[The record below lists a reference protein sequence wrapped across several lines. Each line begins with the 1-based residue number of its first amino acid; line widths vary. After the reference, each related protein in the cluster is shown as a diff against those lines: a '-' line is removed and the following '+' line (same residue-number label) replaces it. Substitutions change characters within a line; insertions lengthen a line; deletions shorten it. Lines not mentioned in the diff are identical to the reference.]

1 MVIDLSSKFQSP
13 FKKNLYKLA
22 APVIERGLGIRDFND
37 LYERTRV
44 RYGQHPDHPSARAWF
59 TSALEELHGRY
70 EVDLPPNFTLPSE
83 GPLVIVSNHPFGIL
97 DPLVLGDFIS
107 AYRPYVR
114 FMTNF
119 ILGEM
124 EEMRPWIIPVDPFN
138 SETSAQR
145 NLGPM
150 KECLRFL
157 KGGGALAI
165 FPSGEVAHYKPG
177 RGIEESPWSSHVGAL
192 VRRTQASVLPVFFP
206 GHNSMLFQT
215 AGLVHPMLRTG
226 LLLRE
231 LFNQSREKVEL
242 RVGQAIPFSRLKKFE
257 DDESL
262 TRYLRLHTF
271 VLSQRA
277 KQVVKT
283 ADTPKKVDQEDLP
296 AQVIPVPASTSTQAD
311 FEVEVERL
319 RASGGV
325 LVGHGQFNVFKAAAP
340 EIPHLLREI
349 GRLREVTFR
358 EVGEGTGEDI
368 DLDRF
373 DDYYLHIFLWDE
385 KERRLVGA
393 YRLGR
398 ADMILRRYG
407 AKGLYTNTLFKFRKP
422 FLHHLDDA
430 VEMGR
435 SFIVPQYQRS
445 LGALPLLWKG
455 VLTWV
460 CQHPHYTKLFGPV
473 SISQDY
479 LGLSRKLIV
488 EFLKDN
494 KLHEDMATFVKP
506 RKPFRYMKN
515 RKLLREFISA
525 ELDNVDDFS
534 ALISSLEEDGKGIP
548 TLLKHY
554 LKLNG
559 TMASFNVD
567 KSFGSCLD
575 GLIIVDLTETDQRL
589 LNKYMGEQQ
598 CRTYL
603 EHHGCYTPPLS
614 AESSS

>member
-1 MVIDLSSKFQSP
+1 MVIDLSSKLQSP
-13 FKKNLYKLA
+13 FQRNLYKLA
-22 APVIERGLGIRDFND
+22 APIIERGLAISDFND
-37 LYERTRV
+37 LYERTRK
-44 RYGQHPDHPSARAWF
+44 RYATHEDHPSARAWF
-59 TSALEELHGRY
+59 SSALVEVNGRY
-70 EVDLPPNFTLPSE
+70 EAELPANFSLPAE
-83 GPLVIVSNHPFGIL
+83 GPLIIVSNHPFGIL
-97 DPLVLGDFIS
+97 DPVILGDFIS
-107 AYRPYVR
+107 KYRPYVR

-119 ILGEM
+119 LLGEM

-138 SETSAQR
+138 NENSAAR

-157 KGGGALAI
+157 KQGGALAI
-165 FPSGEVAHYKPG
+165 FPSGEVAHYKMG
-177 RGIEESPWSSHVGAL
+177 RGIEESPWTSHVGAL
-192 VRRTQASVLPVFFP
+192 VRRTQATVLPVYFP
-206 GHNSMLFQT
+206 GHNGVLFQT

-226 LLLRE
+226 MLFRE
-231 LFNQSREKVEL
+231 LFSQSRQVVKL
-242 RVGQAIPFSRLKKFE
+242 RVGQPIPFSRLKKFE

-271 VLSQRA
+271 VLSQRSP
-277 KQVVKT
+277 VITKT
-283 ADTPKKVDQEDLP
+283 KELAEAEEEELPKIV
-296 AQVIPVPASTSTQAD
+296 PVPASTSTSAD
-311 FEVEVERL
+311 FEREVEEV
-319 RASGGV
+319 RASNGLLASHGSLSV
-325 LVGHGQFNVFKAAAP
+325 FVGAAP

-385 KERRLVGA
+385 KARCLVGA

-398 ADMILRRYG
+398 ADMILRRFG
-407 AKGLYTNTLFKFRKP
+407 KKGLYTNTLFKFRKP

-430 VEMGR
+430 LEMGR
-435 SFIVPQYQRS
+435 SFIVPDYQRS
-445 LGALPLLWKG
+445 LGTLPLLWRG

-460 CQHPHYTKLFGPV
+460 ARNPRYKKLFGPV
-473 SISQDY
+473 SISQEY

-494 KLHEDMATFVKP
+494 KLHPDLATLVKP

-525 ELDNVDDFS
+525 ELNNVDDFS

-559 TMASFNVD
+559 TLASFNVD
-567 KSFGSCLD
+567 KAFQSCLD
-575 GLIIVDLTETDQRL
+575 GLIIVDVTETDPRL
-589 LNKYMGEQQ
+589 LAKYMGEEQ
-598 CRTYL
+598 CIGYL
-603 EHHGCYTPPLS
+603 KHHGKTI
-614 AESSS
+614 E

>member
-1 MVIDLSSKFQSP
+1 MVIDLSSKLQSP
-13 FKKNLYKLA
+13 FQRNLYKLA
-22 APVIERGLGIRDFND
+22 APIIERGLAISDFND
-37 LYERTRV
+37 LYERTRK
-44 RYGQHPDHPSARAWF
+44 RYATHEDHPSARAWF
-59 TSALEELHGRY
+59 SSALVEVNGRY
-70 EVDLPPNFTLPSE
+70 EAELPANFSLPAE
-83 GPLVIVSNHPFGIL
+83 GPLIIVSNHPFGIL
-97 DPLVLGDFIS
+97 DPVILGDFIS
-107 AYRPYVR
+107 KYRPYVR

-119 ILGEM
+119 LLGEM

-138 SETSAQR
+138 NENSAAR

-157 KGGGALAI
+157 KQGGALAI
-165 FPSGEVAHYKPG
+165 FPSGEVAHYKMG
-177 RGIEESPWSSHVGAL
+177 RGIEESPWTSHVGAL
-192 VRRTQASVLPVFFP
+192 VRRTQATVLPVYFP
-206 GHNSMLFQT
+206 GHNGVLFQT

-226 LLLRE
+226 MLFRE
-231 LFNQSREKVEL
+231 LFNQSRQVVKL
-242 RVGQAIPFSRLKKFE
+242 RVGQPISFSRLKKFE

-271 VLSQRA
+271 VLSQRSPVITKTKELA
-277 KQVVKT
+277 EAVEEEMPKVV
-283 ADTPKKVDQEDLP
+283 
-296 AQVIPVPASTSTQAD
+296 PVPASTSTQAD
-311 FEVEVERL
+311 FEREVEEV
-319 RASGGV
+319 RASNGLLASHGSLSV
-325 LVGHGQFNVFKAAAP
+325 FVGAAP

-385 KERRLVGA
+385 KARCLVGA

-398 ADMILRRYG
+398 ADMILRRFG
-407 AKGLYTNTLFKFRKP
+407 KKGLYTNTLFKFRKP

-430 VEMGR
+430 LEMGR
-435 SFIVPQYQRS
+435 SFIVPDYQRS
-445 LGALPLLWKG
+445 LGTLPLLWRG

-460 CQHPHYTKLFGPV
+460 ARNPRYKKLFGPV
-473 SISQDY
+473 SISQEY

-494 KLHEDMATFVKP
+494 KLHPDLATLVKP

-525 ELDNVDDFS
+525 ELNNVDDFS

-559 TMASFNVD
+559 TLASFNVD
-567 KSFGSCLD
+567 KAFQSCLD
-575 GLIIVDLTETDQRL
+575 GLIIVDVTETDPRL
-589 LNKYMGEQQ
+589 LAKYMGEEQ
-598 CRTYL
+598 CIGYL
-603 EHHGCYTPPLS
+603 KHHGKTI
-614 AESSS
+614 E